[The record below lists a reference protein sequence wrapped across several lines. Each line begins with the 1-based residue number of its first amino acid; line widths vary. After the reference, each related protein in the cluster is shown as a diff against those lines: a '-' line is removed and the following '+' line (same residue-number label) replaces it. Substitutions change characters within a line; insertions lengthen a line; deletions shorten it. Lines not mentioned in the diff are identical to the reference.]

1 MKDPRLRLDQNSEER
16 RTRAFSLI
24 ELLLVIAIVAILAA
38 LILPA
43 VSKAYARGK
52 RAKCLSNLKQIG
64 LAFHTFGHDHQDKL
78 PMQVSTNSGGSLEF
92 VARGPNYSFRHLQV
106 LSNELVDP
114 RLLICPADTRFPADT
129 FAVLRNENVSYF
141 VAPGGQF
148 GNTDS
153 LLAGDR
159 NITIAWPY
167 ANSPP
172 GWTHEMHDGQGNILF
187 GDSRVELFNGLGL
200 QTLLAGGKPQ
210 IPIILPGPP
219 STPPGST
226 SGSAPQGG
234 TSGNG
239 TAANGSSAGSGGNGG
254 GATGPG
260 GTSGG
265 GAGSIGSP

>member
-114 RLLICPADTRFPADT
+114 RLLVCPADRRLPAEN
-129 FAVLRNENVSYF
+129 FALLQNENVSYF
-141 VAPGGQF
+141 VAPSAEF
-148 GNTDS
+148 GNS
-153 LLAGDR
+153 ASILAGDR
-159 NITIAWPY
+159 NIRGRQRGAFEWKRIAASGCCY
-167 ANSPP
+167 QEHCHSVSSCDSGRG
-172 GWTHEMHDGQGNILF
+172 GWHHNNDAWGQW
-187 GDSRVELFNGLGL
+187 
-200 QTLLAGGKPQ
+200 
-210 IPIILPGPP
+210 
-219 STPPGST
+219 
-226 SGSAPQGG
+226 
-234 TSGNG
+234 
-239 TAANGSSAGSGGNGG
+239 
-254 GATGPG
+254 
-260 GTSGG
+260 
-265 GAGSIGSP
+265 